1 MGSVVEQ
8 AGGLLGMWLMQP
20 ARRRFPDASHIGR
33 VDHWVGSVSPYPFAV
48 PDAQSRPCRDDEQY
62 PNRDHEIRHLCVSPT
77 EDEQQLSAS
86 VTRIGAGYLE
96 SLGSRLPNSTP
107 ATREPPITTN
117 PMMSTT
123 ASAAR
128 PHHISII
135 SRRLNHSWFGWC
147 DRSRDGHH
155 HRVGRRDESRSAAP
169 DLHAISTFP
178 SCNGRSD
185 GGC

>member
-1 MGSVVEQ
+1 MPPTSDGSTT
-8 AGGLLGMWLMQP
+8 GS
-20 ARRRFPDASHIGR
+20 ARFRRIRLRYQMLKAAHAAMTSSTPIGIMKSGIF
-33 VDHWVGSVSPYPFAV
+33 VYP
-48 PDAQSRPCRDDEQY
+48 
-62 PNRDHEIRHLCVSPT
+62 PT
-77 EDEQQLSAS
+77 EDEQQLRAS

-107 ATREPPITTN
+107 ATREPPVTEN
-117 PMMSTT
+117 PATSTT

-128 PHHISII
+128 PHHISMI

-147 DRSRDGHH
+147 DRSRDGRH
-155 HRVGRRDESRSAAP
+155 HRGGRRDESRSAAP